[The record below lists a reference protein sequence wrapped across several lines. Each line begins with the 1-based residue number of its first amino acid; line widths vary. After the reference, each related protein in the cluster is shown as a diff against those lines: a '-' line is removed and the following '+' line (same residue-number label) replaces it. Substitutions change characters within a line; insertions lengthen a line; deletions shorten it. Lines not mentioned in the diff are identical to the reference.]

1 MEQPCRVGSKR
12 RDISAVRNYV
22 QGYGYAMYH
31 ARRYV
36 ELLVLLRGYVESDTA
51 VLDIG
56 PGTLTGLIRRDFGR
70 PVDTLGFCADE
81 STPEGR
87 SFSFDLN
94 DAQHEE
100 RWRTDLPAYDLIVMA
115 EVIEHLHTAPRL
127 VLLFLRT
134 LLKPGGVLIVQTPNA
149 ASLHKRVKLLFGLN
163 PYEMIRE
170 DSSNPGHFREYTRR
184 ELFCV
189 AKEAGFGV
197 EGWRAHD
204 YFDFRYMSHAEG
216 LNRPTPR
223 SRVFGSIMNV
233 TYRMMPGSLKPGQ
246 SIILRRPDD
255 PECQPS

>member
-1 MEQPCRVGSKR
+1 MEQPCPVGNKR
-12 RDISAVRNYV
+12 RDISAVRSYV
-22 QGYGYAMYH
+22 QGNGYAMYH

-36 ELLVLLRGYVESDTA
+36 ELLALLRRYVGSDTA

-70 PVDTLGFCADE
+70 PVDALGFCADE

-87 SFSFDLN
+87 SYRFDLN

-100 RWRTDLPAYDLIVMA
+100 RWRRDLPSYDLVVMA
-115 EVIEHLHTAPRL
+115 EVIEHLYTAPRL

-149 ASLHKRVKLLFGLN
+149 ASLHKRVKLLFGRN

-170 DSSNPGHFREYTRR
+170 DSSNPGHFREYTRS
-184 ELFCV
+184 ELFSV
-189 AKEAGFGV
+189 AKEAGFAV
-197 EGWRAHD
+197 EGWHAHD
-204 YFDFRYMSHAEG
+204 YFDFRYMSHAKG

-223 SRVFGSIMNV
+223 TRLFGSIMNA

-246 SIILRRPDD
+246 SIVLRGPADL
-255 PECQPS
+255 EC